1 MKSGLNRTEANKRAE
16 KVGIAR
22 VTEALQSNDWD
33 SLPNEDD
40 DPELDLDGLDLGS
53 DSELDFGLGSPS
65 DFEGLRQAIMEA
77 SLEREGVDV
86 SGGEASKG
94 EGKEEGE
101 EGEGRGQEDIG
112 EEDVRRTEMLMGKL
126 LAAREMGEG
135 MSEGERRRMARRA
148 VGEVMKEL

>member
-1 MKSGLNRTEANKRAE
+1 MRSGLDRTGANKRAE
-16 KVGIAR
+16 KVEIAR

-94 EGKEEGE
+94 EEAEERD
-101 EGEGRGQEDIG
+101 GEGRKQEDVG
-112 EEDVRRTEMLMGKL
+112 EEDVRKTEMLMGKL